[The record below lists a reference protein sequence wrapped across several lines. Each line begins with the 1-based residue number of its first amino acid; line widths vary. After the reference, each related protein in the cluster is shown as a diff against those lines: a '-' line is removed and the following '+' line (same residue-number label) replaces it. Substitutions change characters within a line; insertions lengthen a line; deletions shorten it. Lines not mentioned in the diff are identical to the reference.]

1 MEQEKNSILII
12 EDQAL
17 SIRALSD
24 ILQSDYVI
32 YIEKRSTKA
41 FTTAKAL
48 LPDLILLDIMMPEK
62 SGFEV
67 IAELKD
73 DDSTK
78 DIPVIFVTGLANSEN
93 ETRGLSQ
100 GAADYIN
107 KPYTPAIVKMR
118 VQHQMKLINLIRKF
132 QMLSATDELTGLRN
146 RRDFMTTFLREWGRA
161 KREQTPLGIL
171 MIDIDYFK
179 DLNDTYGHINGDVA
193 LVQVAQIIKSQAKR
207 PADMVARWGGEEF
220 SVILPNTHKEGVG
233 IVAEEMRRSIEN
245 HKLLLCGQNP
255 IGITVSIGTNCITP
269 ARDETCSAEDFISD
283 ADKALY
289 RAKDEGRNK
298 VCPHE

>member
-17 SIRALSD
+17 SIRVLSD
-24 ILQSDYVI
+24 ILQSDYAI
-32 YIEKRSTKA
+32 YIEKKSTKA
-41 FTTAKAL
+41 FTTAKTL

-67 IAELKD
+67 IAELKND
-73 DDSTK
+73 DVTK
-78 DIPVIFVTGLANSEN
+78 DIPVIFVTGLSNPEN
-93 ETRGLSQ
+93 ETRGLSE

-118 VQHQMKLINLIRKF
+118 VQHQMMLVNLIRKL
-132 QMLSATDELTGLRN
+132 QMLSSTDELTGLRN
-146 RRDFMTTFLREWGRA
+146 RRDFMSTLQREWGRA
-161 KREQTPLGIL
+161 KRDKSSLGVL

-193 LVQVAQIIKSQAKR
+193 LVQVAQVIRSQAKR

-220 SVILPNTHKEGVG
+220 AVILPSTHKEGVG
-233 IVAEEMRRSIEN
+233 IVAEVIRKAIEN
-245 HKLLLCGQNP
+245 HKLLIGGQSP
-255 IGITVSIGTNCITP
+255 ISITVSIGTNCITP
-269 ARDETCSAEDFISD
+269 NRDEAYTAEDLISD

-289 RAKDEGRNK
+289 KAKQDGRNR
-298 VCPHE
+298 VCAHQ